1 MATYREKYGA
11 KIAQGVQQQAA
22 KAVQTVTTQ
31 PVKESAPKVAKNVV
45 TGMGALATGLAM
57 AAANPGG
64 ALKAGATAL
73 KQLSAST
80 PKQTQSLGAA
90 GSSPYSGMSDA
101 DLSAKAA
108 ANSQSWHTA
117 DAATRKQLE
126 DANVAIRA
134 ELDRRQG
141 TVSTRDPNGVW
152 TTVPATPPAA
162 ATTPAAEPRQDQPK
176 EEPTTANDPYAT
188 GKDDYGDVDYSV
200 LVQSAMAAGAP
211 ASEIQRLLDL
221 RVQKALSKGYSQY
234 AYDDVYRTGQEYIK
248 KLTQPEEKKAED
260 YDLSEYLRK
269 QAAARTQEALAGLK
283 SAYDKS
289 SAGYDDAMAQLPQK
303 YQSAR
308 NEAAAQS
315 ALAQMAFDQ
324 RAAASG
330 LSSGAAAQAGLDRA
344 AAYQGAIGRLDQ
356 SQAADAA
363 QLDRDKASLTAQY
376 QDAIAKARA
385 EGEADLADALY
396 QEAARL
402 QAMDREDRDKVYER
416 YVEELSRQ
424 DANRRYADSLAA
436 DALDREYRDQV
447 YADSRADAELEREET
462 ARREAQA
469 KELDSATLQAQQ
481 GRFEALGAYYGWD
494 SDTVAYMEGQYQAAK
509 YQAAMSEVSK
519 QAQTQADNLIKMGIL
534 PDVQTLELAGYS
546 TSYAQTLAGAYAAKL
561 AGTKKGSGG
570 GGSGGSGGGG
580 GGMDYDG
587 LFQAALASGTP
598 KSFLA
603 QKANYKMYGFTS
615 SSGLWD
621 DYQNWEKVHKI
632 KDLPQAVSGLGQK
645 LVESTVGALGDKLKG
660 WEGSGKTTA
669 AASGSSYPDLARG
682 VQSFLENGLS
692 KSDASFLY
700 SEIDRALEEGRISQA
715 QYNEL
720 GRRLGYA

>member
-1 MATYREKYGA
+1 MASYKDLYGGKIDRTQA
-11 KIAQGVQQQAA
+11 KQAA
-22 KAVQTVTTQ
+22 SSGAMT
-31 PVKESAPKVAKNVV
+31 PKQVLD
-45 TGMGALATGLAM
+45 MGQGPIKT
-57 AAANPGG
+57 
-64 ALKAGATAL
+64 
-73 KQLSAST
+73 AST
-80 PKQTQSLGAA
+80 PGLGVSQAPA
-90 GSSPYSGMSDA
+90 DRAFSGMSDA

-108 ANSQSWHTA
+108 ANSQIWHTS

-141 TVSTRDPNGVW
+141 TVSTRDGNGVW
-152 TTVPATPPAA
+152 TTTAAPGAASVGKGISPAGGSAQSGTPDRGFALSG
-162 ATTPAAEPRQDQPK
+162 AEPKQDQP
-176 EEPTTANDPYAT
+176 TLNDPYAT
-188 GKDDYGDVDYSV
+188 GQDDYGDVDYSV
-200 LVQSAMAAGAP
+200 LVQNAMAAGAP

-234 AYDDVYRTGQEYIK
+234 AYDDVYRSGQAYIK
-248 KLTQPEEKKAED
+248 NLTQPEEKKTED

-385 EGEADLADALY
+385 EGEANLADALY

-402 QAMDREDRDKVYER
+402 QALDREDRDKTYER
-416 YVEELSRQ
+416 YVEELSRKEDNQ
-424 DANRRYADSLAA
+424 RYADSLAA
-436 DALDREYRDQV
+436 DALDREYRDKV
-447 YADSRADAELEREET
+447 YGDSRADAALEREET
-462 ARREAQA
+462 ARKEAQA
-469 KELDSATLQAQQ
+469 KELDSATVLAQQ
-481 GRFEALGAYYGWD
+481 GRFDALGAYYGWD
-494 SDTVAYMEGQYQAAK
+494 SGTVAYMEGQYQAAK

-534 PDVQTLELAGYS
+534 PDGQTLELAGYS

-570 GGSGGSGGGG
+570 GGGGSG
-580 GGMDYDG
+580 
-587 LFQAALASGTP
+587 FP
-598 KSFLA
+598 
-603 QKANYKMYGFTS
+603 S
-615 SSGLWD
+615 SSGLTETGEPW
-621 DYQNWEKVHKI
+621 
-632 KDLPQAVSGLGQK
+632 SGLGQQVVGSLVGK
-645 LVESTVGALGDKLKG
+645 LGGQLKG
-660 WEGSGKTTA
+660 ETEQGSA
-669 AASGSSYPDLARG
+669 GSSYADLSRA
-682 VQSFLENGLS
+682 VKNYIDNGLS
-692 KSDASFLY
+692 REDAAYMLKR
-700 SEIDRALEEGRISQA
+700 IDQALSAGTITRA

-720 GRRLGYA
+720 GRRLGYE